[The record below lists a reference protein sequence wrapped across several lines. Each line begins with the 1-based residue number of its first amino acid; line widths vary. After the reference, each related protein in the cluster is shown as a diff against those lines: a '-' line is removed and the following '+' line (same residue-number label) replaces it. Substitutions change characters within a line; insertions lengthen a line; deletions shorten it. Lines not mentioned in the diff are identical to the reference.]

1 MKKLYLFTVLFFLT
15 VFAVSATAH
24 EEEIKKNFDVK
35 AGQLFTLKADFGSVV
50 VNSWGKNEVQ
60 VVVRKEVNRRSE
72 KEVKELFDYYDV
84 DFSQDSRGVT
94 VTAEYTGP
102 KNWFGR
108 SHNMRVHFDVN
119 VPREFDLDVHT
130 AGGSIEVADIKGQ
143 VDVNTS
149 GGHIKLGS
157 IGGKV
162 NAKTSGG
169 SISLNGSDGT
179 ADLRTSGGGINIGN
193 VNGDVTAKTS
203 GGSVSVDGAR
213 GNADVYTSGGS
224 LNLEKIYGN
233 ITGHTSGGSITAE
246 IIGKIDRDCSLK
258 TSGGSIRVHLDK
270 NIKVTVDARTSGGQV
285 SSDFPITVQGKI
297 KKNQLYGKINGGG
310 PMLTLKTSGGNIRIQ
325 EMP

>member
-1 MKKLYLFTVLFFLT
+1 MKKLYLFAVLFLLV

-35 AGQLFTLKADFGSVV
+35 AGQQFTLKADFGSVV
-50 VNSWGKNEVQ
+50 VNSWGKDEVR
-60 VVVRKEVNRRSE
+60 VVVRKETSRWSE
-72 KEVKELFDYYDV
+72 KEAKELFEYYDV
-84 DFSQDSRGVT
+84 DFNQDSRGVT
-94 VTAEYTGP
+94 VIAEYTGP
-102 KNWFGR
+102 KNLFGR
-108 SHNMRVHFDVN
+108 SHNIRVHFDVT

-143 VDVNTS
+143 VDVHTS

-179 ADLRTSGGGINIGN
+179 TDLRTSGGSINIGD

-224 LNLEKIYGN
+224 LHLEKIYGN

-246 IIGKIDRDCSLK
+246 IMGKIDRDCSLK
-258 TSGGSIRVHLDK
+258 TSGGGITVYLNK
-270 NIKVTVDARTSGGQV
+270 NIETTIDAHTSGGSV
-285 SSDFPITVQGKI
+285 SSDFPITVQGTI

-325 EMP
+325 EVQ